1 MDEDTQKVFAEL
13 IVAASKLATVSDNAA
28 VILSEEYDD
37 MVTPFVIQVRAIL
50 ARCPQPLTGWDG
62 ELRDD
67 DILVKWYSAPSPQ
80 GTKRVGVELEH
91 SITGSLARAIRRRP
105 QKKTIMSLAKRW
117 RQQLRNVIALY
128 RSRKNLMGFVA
139 SIVKM
144 RKGNE
149 VRIVDGNL
157 ESPPEPVKQVTFM
170 VFDDDQEWEA
180 IVNFYDT
187 PVDLMQDTIEL
198 VVEVIEKAK
207 LEDAGS

>member
-1 MDEDTQKVFAEL
+1 
-13 IVAASKLATVSDNAA
+13 
-28 VILSEEYDD
+28 
-37 MVTPFVIQVRAIL
+37 
-50 ARCPQPLTGWDG
+50 
-62 ELRDD
+62 
-67 DILVKWYSAPSPQ
+67 
-80 GTKRVGVELEH
+80 
-91 SITGSLARAIRRRP
+91 
-105 QKKTIMSLAKRW
+105 MSLAKRW

-128 RSRKNLMGFVA
+128 RSRKNLVGFVT

-157 ESPPEPVKQVTFM
+157 ESPPEPVKQVTFR

-187 PVDLMQDTIEL
+187 PVDLVQDTIEL

>member
-1 MDEDTQKVFAEL
+1 M
-13 IVAASKLATVSDNAA
+13 VSCGMMTYWSSGTLLRPRKA
-28 VILSEEYDD
+28 LS
-37 MVTPFVIQVRAIL
+37 
-50 ARCPQPLTGWDG
+50 GWVSS
-62 ELRDD
+62 LNTR
-67 DILVKWYSAPSPQ
+67 S
-80 GTKRVGVELEH
+80 R
-91 SITGSLARAIRRRP
+91 GSLARAIRRRP

-128 RSRKNLMGFVA
+128 RSRKNLVGFVT

-157 ESPPEPVKQVTFM
+157 ESPPEPVKQVTFR

-187 PVDLMQDTIEL
+187 PVDLVQDTIEL